1 MVSSQHLKGAGGVA
15 FSEFKGLSQWR
26 ICASA
31 GGAGV
36 GASSSLFRR
45 SGFAPALKQQVLFD
59 KTVQWSKKKE
69 SCSRCY
75 QHNCVQDTGCGREKF
90 FMLRS
95 EPNLT

>member
-1 MVSSQHLKGAGGVA
+1 MVRSQHLKGAGGVA

-59 KTVQWSKKKE
+59 KTVQWSKKKGRVLVVISTIVCKIQGVAE
-69 SCSRCY
+69 KSFLCY
-75 QHNCVQDTGCGREKF
+75 VLNPT
-90 FMLRS
+90 
-95 EPNLT
+95 